1 MQQKVT
7 QKVPKQVNN
16 TYTIDKVV
24 ILELVEARLL
34 FKSNVAKNKCIC
46 LINHV
51 FVFRLTLINGQLFG
65 PLKFKSQLFEAS
77 SQALNE
83 TIMIHGTRK

>member
-7 QKVPKQVNN
+7 QKVPKRVNN

-34 FKSNVAKNKCIC
+34 FKSNVA
-46 LINHV
+46 
-51 FVFRLTLINGQLFG
+51 
-65 PLKFKSQLFEAS
+65 
-77 SQALNE
+77 NE
-83 TIMIHGTRK
+83 

>member
-24 ILELVEARLL
+24 IWELVEDKFLS
-34 FKSNVAKNKCIC
+34 KSKVAY
-46 LINHV
+46 
-51 FVFRLTLINGQLFG
+51 
-65 PLKFKSQLFEAS
+65 E
-77 SQALNE
+77 
-83 TIMIHGTRK
+83 